1 MEHRP
6 TAMTARKRAPASLA
20 VPVFG
25 DLLRRFRLDAGL
37 TQETLA
43 ERAALSVR
51 GISDLERGVNRHPQR
66 ETVRLLADGLN
77 LSAEDRTRFLEAARA
92 PIAPALLHPHD
103 VASHDLP
110 VPATPLIGREREM
123 ADLAANLGRADVRL
137 LTLTGPG
144 GVGKTRLALAVAMS
158 LAEQDAT
165 DVAAVFLAPLT
176 DPDLVMPTI
185 ARALGVGDTEG
196 ASSLALL
203 RYALRG
209 RTLLLVLDNFEQL
222 LPAAPQIADLLAAC
236 PNLRALVTSRAILH
250 LTGEYEFS
258 VPPLPLPEMH
268 APPAPED
275 LADSA
280 AVALFVQ
287 RARAV
292 KADFQITPAN
302 APAIA
307 EICARLDGLP
317 LAIELAA
324 ARTRTLSP
332 QAIAA
337 RLGRRLLVVT
347 DGPRDLPARQQTI
360 RDTIAWSD
368 SLLAEHERALFARLS
383 VFAGSWTLAAAEEV
397 AGDAAS
403 DTLATLTALA
413 DKSMIEVMEGP
424 DHEPR
429 FRMLETLREYGLER
443 LAERGEE
450 ETVRRRHR
458 DFFLRFAEEA
468 APRMRSGEQ
477 RQILLLLDAEQPNLR
492 LALRWSLDNGE
503 GAEALRLAGAL
514 GWYWWL
520 RGHLSEGQAWY
531 AEALAHESMA
541 MHGARPRV
549 LNGDALLAWRQ
560 GDFARQIAR
569 GEESISLCRAT
580 GDEINLLQGLG
591 ITALAHHQRGET
603 ARAIAYTEES
613 IALARAHGVQ
623 FALGL
628 GLGTL
633 GGIASDEGDYPR
645 AVVYLQES
653 LDTLRPIGMVEGVAF
668 ALGDLA
674 IATAHLGDP
683 ARGATLAAEGVAA
696 ARGLGDRP
704 GLAIALGKLAIVQ
717 QLAGNLAG
725 AWESA
730 QERLAIVRDLGLALS
745 TMSGILE
752 LAVIAVA
759 MEQPERAARLVG
771 AAEAIPASADLTS
784 APRARANVERA
795 TTFARQ
801 RLGAAAFDA
810 ACAAGRAMTPEDIA
824 AWEERGAS
832 ALVDCHD

>member
-1 MEHRP
+1 MERRP
-6 TAMTARKRAPASLA
+6 TAMTARKRAPAPLA
-20 VPVFG
+20 MPVFG
-25 DLLRRFRLDAGL
+25 DLLRRFRLDGGL

-92 PIAPALLHPHD
+92 PVAPALLHPHD
-103 VASHDLP
+103 IASHDLP
-110 VPATPLIGREREM
+110 IPATPLIGREREM
-123 ADLAANLGRADVRL
+123 ADLAAILGRADVRL

-158 LAEQDAT
+158 LAEQDAA
-165 DVAAVFLAPLT
+165 DVVAVFLAPLT

-185 ARALGVGDTEG
+185 ARALGVGDTAG
-196 ASSLALL
+196 ASSLARL

-209 RTLLLVLDNFEQL
+209 RKLLLVLDNFEQL

-236 PNLRALVTSRAILH
+236 PDLRALVTSRAILH
-250 LTGEYEFS
+250 LTGEHEFS
-258 VPPLPLPEMH
+258 VPPLTLPEMH

-275 LADSA
+275 LANSA

-287 RARAV
+287 RAWAV
-292 KADFQITPAN
+292 KADLQITPAS

-324 ARTRTLSP
+324 ARTRILSP

-347 DGPRDLPARQQTI
+347 DGPQDLPARQQTI

-368 SLLAEHERALFARLS
+368 SLLEEHERALFARLS
-383 VFAGSWTLAAAEEV
+383 VFAGSWTLAAAEGV

-450 ETVRRRHR
+450 ETIRRRHR
-458 DFFLRFAEEA
+458 DFFLRFAEAA
-468 APRMRSGEQ
+468 APRLHSGEQ
-477 RQILLLLDAEQPNLR
+477 RQWLLLLDVEQPNLR
-492 LALRWSLDNGE
+492 MALRWSLDNE
-503 GAEALRLAGAL
+503 EVVAALRLAGAL

-531 AEALAHESMA
+531 AETLAHDNTA
-541 MHGARPRV
+541 ARPARPTA
-549 LNGDALLAWRQ
+549 LHGDAALAWRQ
-560 GDFARQIAR
+560 VDYQRQIAR
-569 GEESISLCRAT
+569 GEECIALCRAT
-580 GDEINLLQGLG
+580 SDEINLLQGLG
-591 ITALAHHQRGET
+591 ITGLAYHVRGET
-603 ARAIAYTEES
+603 ARSIAYIEES
-613 IALARAHGVQ
+613 IALARKHAVRW
-623 FALGL
+623 ALGL
-628 GLGTL
+628 GLHSL
-633 GGIASDEGDYPR
+633 GSFAINERDYPR
-645 AVVYLQES
+645 ALSYLEES
-653 LDTLRPIGMVEGVAF
+653 LTVFRSVGLVEGFGF
-668 ALGDLA
+668 ALADLG
-674 IATAHLGDP
+674 IVKAHLGDI
-683 ARGATLAAEGVAA
+683 ARGRALGEEAVAA
-696 ARGLGDRP
+696 MRELGDRP
-704 GLAIALGKLAIVQ
+704 GVAIALAKLLDVQ
-717 QLAGNLAG
+717 RMEGDLVG
-725 AWESA
+725 AWRSA
-730 QERLAIVRDLGLALS
+730 GERLAIVRDLGLEIS
-745 TMSGILE
+745 TVSGILE
-752 LAVIAVA
+752 LAAIAVA

-771 AAEAIPASADLTS
+771 DAEAIPASADLTI

-810 ACAAGRAMTPEDIA
+810 ACAAGRAMAPEDIA
-824 AWEERGAS
+824 AWEELGAS
-832 ALVDCHD
+832 ALVDCDD

>member
-6 TAMTARKRAPASLA
+6 TAMTARKRAPAPLA

-103 VASHDLP
+103 IASHDLP
-110 VPATPLIGREREM
+110 VPSTPLIGREREM
-123 ADLAANLGRADVRL
+123 ADLAAILGRADVRL

-209 RTLLLVLDNFEQL
+209 RTVLLVLDNFEQL

-236 PNLRALVTSRAILH
+236 PDLRALVTSRAILH
-250 LTGEYEFS
+250 LTGEHEFS

-268 APPAPED
+268 DPPAPED

-287 RARAV
+287 RAQAV

-324 ARTRTLSP
+324 ARARILSP

-347 DGPRDLPARQQTI
+347 GGSQDLPARQQTI

-368 SLLAEHERALFARLS
+368 SLLEEHERALFVRLS
-383 VFAGSWTLAAAEEV
+383 VFTGGWTLAAAEGV
-397 AGDAAS
+397 AGDAVS
-403 DTLATLTALA
+403 DTLETLTALA

-429 FRMLETLREYGLER
+429 FRMLETLREYGLEQ

-450 ETVRRRHR
+450 DLRRRHR

-492 LALRWSLDNGE
+492 MALRWSLDNDE
-503 GAEALRLAGAL
+503 GVEALRLASAL

-520 RGHLSEGQAWY
+520 RGHLSEGQTWY
-531 AEALAHESMA
+531 AEALAHERAA
-541 MHGARPRV
+541 MHGARPKA
-549 LNGDALLAWRQ
+549 LNSDALLAWRQ

-569 GEESISLCRAT
+569 GEESIALCRAS
-580 GDEINLLQGLG
+580 GDEINLLQALG

-653 LDTLRPIGMVEGVAF
+653 LDTLQPIGMVEGVAF
-668 ALGDLA
+668 ALGDLS

-683 ARGATLAAEGVAA
+683 ARGVTLAAEGVAA

-704 GLAIALGKLAIVQ
+704 GIAIALAKLAIVQ

-725 AWESA
+725 ARESA

-752 LAVIAVA
+752 LAAIAVA

-810 ACAAGRAMTPEDIA
+810 ACAAGRTMTPEDIA